1 MIETC
6 WCGSEATLDEIG
18 ELNCSASIWHNP
30 TYRELATEP
39 KSLYVSGPMT
49 GLPEC
54 NYPAFHEAAQRL
66 REAGYEV
73 RNPAEEGDLGS
84 QYTDLMRKDLKAI
97 LEVEGIATIEG
108 WWGSKGAMVEI
119 TAGGAIGLP
128 VRSVDEWIQRNQQLD
143 APANQND

>member
-6 WCGSEATLDEIG
+6 WCGSEATRDEFG
-18 ELNCSASIWHNP
+18 ELWCTTTQMHDP